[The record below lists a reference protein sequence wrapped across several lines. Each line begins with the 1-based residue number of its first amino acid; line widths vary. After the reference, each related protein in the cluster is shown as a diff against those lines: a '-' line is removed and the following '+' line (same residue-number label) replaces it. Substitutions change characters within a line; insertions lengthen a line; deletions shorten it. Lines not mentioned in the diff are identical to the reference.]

1 MALYGVCLPP
11 LANLRS
17 GYTRMASARV
27 AAPSHVQPPR
37 RADSSIYRLAVEA
50 SIDSAGTWEAPPR
63 PASAAPR
70 SSKCRPTLRHSST
83 AAGEL
88 HRSVARRPNT
98 AGSLQSC
105 RRTSAVGTCTA
116 VPAQHARPREKAPTD
131 QARQRGKAVRVQV
144 DLVESPARSEE
155 KIYGA
160 GPKRATFRSIGL
172 DAPGWWSPLPPTV
185 AAAVD
190 VFDRRHAA
198 LSARATAALSG
209 AAHGDHPFERAARFE
224 VALLEVQR
232 HRYAL
237 PEKAR
242 RLQKIAVRPKTAPA
256 RQTVLREASYKPTC

>member
-1 MALYGVCLPP
+1 MRFVPFLPSV
-11 LANLRS
+11 LFHACVSLL
-17 GYTRMASARV
+17 YTRMASARV
-27 AAPSHVQPPR
+27 AAPSYVQPPWR
-37 RADSSIYRLAVEA
+37 TDSSIYRLAVEA
-50 SIDSAGTWEAPPR
+50 SIDSAGTWEAPRR
-63 PASAAPR
+63 PATAAPR

-88 HRSVARRPNT
+88 HHSAARRPST
-98 AGSLQSC
+98 AGSLQSY
-105 RRTSAVGTCTA
+105 RRTPAVGARTA

-131 QARQRGKAVRVQV
+131 QRGKAVRLQV
-144 DLVESPARSEE
+144 DLVESTARSEE
-155 KIYGA
+155 KIHSR
-160 GPKRATFRSIGL
+160 PKRATFRSIGL
-172 DAPGWWSPLPPTV
+172 DAPDWWSPLPPTV

-198 LSARATAALSG
+198 LSARATAALEG

-224 VALLEVQR
+224 VALLDVQR

-256 RQTVLREASYKPTC
+256 RQAALG